1 MIENVATGTSAFT
14 SNAFLVTGERTVLV
28 DTGANFDVVAAIRER
43 TDDLDAIVL
52 THTHPDHIGNV
63 DAVRDAF
70 DVGVSGFDPQHDAV
84 DAAIEDGGTVR
95 LGDHDYVAIHTPGH
109 RDDHLCLYAAGPG
122 ILFTGDLVFAGGSFG
137 RTDLEGGDRGVLIES
152 IDRVLELVGPD
163 LQVFH
168 AGHGPSVTDR
178 PYEQLRQ
185 ARQFAA
191 SA

>member
-1 MIENVATGTSAFT
+1 MIENVAAATSAFT

-28 DTGANFDVVAAIRER
+28 DTGANFDVVGEIRER
-43 TDDLDAIVL
+43 TDGLDAVVL

-63 DAVRDAF
+63 AAVRDAF
-70 DVGVSGFDPQHDAV
+70 EVPVEGFDPDHDAV
-84 DAAIEDGGTVR
+84 DSAIEDGGSVR
-95 LGDHDYVAIHTPGH
+95 LGDHDYVAVHTPGH
-109 RDDHLCLYAAGPG
+109 RDDHLGLYAEAPG

-137 RTDLEGGDRGVLIES
+137 RTDLEGGDREVLIES
-152 IDRVLELVGPD
+152 IDRVLELVDPD
-163 LQVFH
+163 LRVFH

-191 SA
+191 TV